1 MGHRNAES
9 KYKEGGSI
17 GPIPIKS
24 KFVVVDHSRTGRT
37 DFLTLGGKVQP
48 GGGKRVVKVGTY
60 TRRGGLI
67 TDNMLFPR
75 DPSASAGNVIQ
86 CRCVVIDIVPE
97 LEESMDKVKGII
109 SQG

>member
-1 MGHRNAES
+1 M
-9 KYKEGGSI
+9 
-17 GPIPIKS
+17 
-24 KFVVVDHSRTGRT
+24 
-37 DFLTLGGKVQP
+37 TLGGKVRP
-48 GGGKRVVKVGTY
+48 AAGKTVARVGTY

-67 TDNMLFPR
+67 TDRMLFPR

-86 CRCVVIDIVPE
+86 CRCVIIDIVPE